1 MATTRAICAVRNR
14 TLGTLPLYPVTVMQA
29 SAALG
34 LLGIAIP
41 LVVGGF
47 LAGLFTYF
55 FERRLAALDRRERK
69 DVLLESLKREL
80 SFIPSELPAYRAE
93 VASFLPP
100 IRTTAG
106 AQLLDG
112 QTLDWKTDAGVI
124 QALLELLGAA
134 SIYNALAGHLNASQT
149 SATLAEDAR
158 RHWHGQ
164 MLGAHASVVA
174 VRQEL
179 LSLLKDGTVQ
189 VAAVLADGG
198 LTAAPSSTWSVD
210 RAHSSVR
217 FSAVHMGIINVHG
230 RFADAQVR
238 LDLNPE
244 DLTRS
249 SVEVVV
255 SAASIDTNEPRR
267 DADLRSERFL
277 NAGQYPHLT
286 FMSTSVV
293 RRDARQYEL
302 VGDLTIRDV
311 TRPVTLE
318 VSTLGVLHDSKR
330 TQRIGF
336 SASAMIRRGEWGL
349 TWNLPL
355 DSGGWLVSDEVTIT
369 IDLQA
374 VRTPVDEVAPEAL
387 QAGV

>member
-1 MATTRAICAVRNR
+1 
-14 TLGTLPLYPVTVMQA
+14 MQA
-29 SAALG
+29 AADTV
-34 LLGIAIP
+34 LGIAFGIALP

-55 FERRLAALDRRERK
+55 FERRLSTLDRRERK
-69 DVLLESLKREL
+69 GVLLESLKREL
-80 SFIPSELPAYRAE
+80 SFIPAELPAYRAE
-93 VASFLPP
+93 LVSFLPP
-100 IRTTAG
+100 IRTVAG

-134 SIYNALAGHLNASQT
+134 SIYNALAEHLNTNQGGA
-149 SATLAEDAR
+149 ALAGDAR

-174 VRQEL
+174 VRREILTL
-179 LSLLKDGTVQ
+179 LDGSGDQ
-189 VAAVLADGG
+189 VADDPGAVGG
-198 LTAAPSSTWSVD
+198 LATAPSSIWSVD
-210 RAHSSVR
+210 TAHSSLR

-230 RFADAQVR
+230 RFTDAQVR
-238 LDLNPE
+238 LDLDAQ
-244 DLTRS
+244 DLTRT

-255 SAASIDTNEPRR
+255 TATSIDTDEPRR

-277 NAGQYPHLT
+277 NAAQYPHLT
-286 FMSTSVV
+286 FISTSVV
-293 RRDARQYEL
+293 RRDTKAYDL

-311 TRPVTLE
+311 TRPVTLD
-318 VSTLGVLHDSKR
+318 VKTSGTLRDSAG
-330 TQRIGF
+330 TLRIGLT
-336 SASAMIRRGEWGL
+336 AQGTIRRSDWGL

-355 DSGGWLVSDEVTIT
+355 DSGGWLVSDEVTIE

-374 VRTPVDEVAPEAL
+374 VRSPAAEVAPEAL
-387 QAGV
+387 QASA